1 MPAPALATVLDF
13 TGKVVVVT
21 GASGTIG
28 AGIARRFH
36 EAGASVVL
44 HFHTQPGAADA
55 LAAELGERVSVHGAD
70 LATPEGAEGLAAAA
84 VESFG
89 AIDTWIANSGIQP
102 TRELLAIDDVDL
114 AAMLA
119 AHVGAVHHG
128 LRAAVPHLV
137 PRAGCIVNIASIEG
151 LQPAPGH
158 AHYSAAKAAVIA
170 HTRASALELGPLG
183 VRVNVVA
190 PGLIR
195 RDGIEDAWPEGVAR
209 WQAAAPL
216 TRMGDA
222 SDVADAC
229 LFLASPLAR
238 WITGATLVVDGGVLT
253 HPTW

>member
-1 MPAPALATVLDF
+1 VLATALDL
-13 TGKVVVVT
+13 TGTVVVVT

-44 HFHTQPGAADA
+44 HIHTNAAAAEA
-55 LAAELGERVSVHGAD
+55 LAAELGERAAVHGSD
-70 LATPEGAEGLAAAA
+70 LATAAGAESLAAAA
-84 VESFG
+84 VAAFG
-89 AIDTWIANSGIQP
+89 GIDTWVANAGIQP
-102 TRELLAIDDVDL
+102 VQALLDIDEAAL

-128 LRAAVPHLV
+128 VRAAVPHLV
-137 PRAGCIVNIASIEG
+137 RHAGCIVNITSIEG
-151 LQPAPGH
+151 IQPAPGH

-170 HTRASALELGPLG
+170 HTRASALELGPRG
-183 VRVNVVA
+183 VRVNAVA

-195 RDGIEDAWPEGVAR
+195 RDGIEEAWPDGVAR
-209 WQAAAPL
+209 WHAAAPL
-216 TRMGDA
+216 GRLGEAD
-222 SDVADAC
+222 DVADAC